1 MMKSIVRRLL
11 ATSMLLLALAAVAQ
25 AAVLSGVTMPDQVNA
40 GGATL
45 VLNGLG
51 MRKVAI
57 IKVYVGGLY
66 LPARTH
72 DANAIMAA
80 DAPRAIRMEF
90 VRDVDKGRLTGGFRE
105 GFEKNAGARV
115 ASQKANFERFLGL
128 VGDQKKGAVMT
139 FTYVPGTGTV
149 INIGG
154 KDAGTFEGKEFAD
167 ALFSLWLGPV
177 PPSNDL
183 RKGMLGL

>member
-1 MMKSIVRRLL
+1 MKTFVRRLL
-11 ATSMLLLALAAVAQ
+11 APTLLALTLAGAAT
-25 AAVLSGVTMPDQVNA
+25 AAVLSGVTMPDQMSA
-40 GGATL
+40 GGQTL

-51 MRKVAI
+51 MRKVTI

-66 LPARTH
+66 LPAKSH
-72 DANAIMAA
+72 DANAILAA

-90 VRDVDKGRLTGGFRE
+90 VRDVDKGRLTNGFRE

-115 ASQKANFERFLGL
+115 TSQKANFDRFLAL
-128 VGDQKKGAVMT
+128 VGDQKKGAVMV
-139 FTYVPGTGTV
+139 FTYVPGAGTV

-154 KDAGTFEGKEFAD
+154 KDVATFEGKDFAD

-177 PPSNDL
+177 PPSGEL

>member
-1 MMKSIVRRLL
+1 MKPFVRRLL
-11 ATSMLLLALAAVAQ
+11 AASLLALSLAAVAQ
-25 AAVLSGVTMPDQVNA
+25 AAVLSGVTMPDQLNA
-40 GGATL
+40 GGTTL

-51 MRKVAI
+51 MRKVTI

-66 LPARTH
+66 LPAKSH
-72 DANAIMAA
+72 DSAAIMAA

-105 GFEKNAGARV
+105 GFEKNAGTKV
-115 ASQKANFERFLGL
+115 ASQKANFEKFLAL

-139 FTYVPGTGTV
+139 FTYVPGTGTA

-154 KDAGTFEGKEFAD
+154 KDVATFEGKEFAD

-177 PPSNDL
+177 PPSGEL